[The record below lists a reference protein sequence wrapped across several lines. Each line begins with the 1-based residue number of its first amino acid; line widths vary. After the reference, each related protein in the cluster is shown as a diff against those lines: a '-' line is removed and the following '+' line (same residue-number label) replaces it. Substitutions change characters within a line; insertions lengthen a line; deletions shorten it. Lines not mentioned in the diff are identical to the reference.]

1 MEAPR
6 PPASHSVPTED
17 DSDDHEYD
25 PSIDQPTSSQIDQIL
40 RRKRKARKARVC
52 YPCRQRKVKC
62 DYGTPCQRCID
73 REHPELCSY
82 QQPPKTARP
91 SLLDPNLISTTS
103 AHSADPGRLHSQSSS
118 LSFAPPG
125 GRVPDESRS
134 QLWTKLE
141 SVEALLQDVQ
151 GKLQAQPITRP
162 GTGGGP
168 SSVTTIDHEPLS
180 TRDTRAPAQAHP
192 GIQAPTE
199 LLGDFVHLGRHSVPA
214 MVMALGTRS
223 SNEEGVQEIIGKS
236 ALPLFGLD
244 NESATYPFVDLWGLP
259 TGSATRVREI
269 CKIIPS
275 DADCFQFLRQYR
287 DVAHILYP
295 AVVDIDQLETDLTQF
310 LIGRSTQPL
319 PIDNYVNASSTVY
332 GKSLHWLSLMFACL
346 ASGCQASSL
355 PRKERHL
362 TSQVYGML
370 PYDPSPWP
378 PKADLKQS
386 VLLLRVSAIG
396 QLSLP
401 SHGARY
407 PITVGPG

>member
-1 MEAPR
+1 MDGPR
-6 PPASHSVPTED
+6 PALD
-17 DSDDHEYD
+17 DETDDQARD
-25 PSIDQPTSSQIDQIL
+25 ASQIDQIL

-82 QQPPKTARP
+82 QQTPKTR
-91 SLLDPNLISTTS
+91 SLDLNLVSS
-103 AHSADPGRLHSQSSS
+103 SADSASASTIIQPAPEGR
-118 LSFAPPG
+118 PPA
-125 GRVPDESRS
+125 ENQN

-151 GKLQAQPITRP
+151 GKLQSQPASSLRQA
-162 GTGGGP
+162 GTFP
-168 SSVTTIDHEPLS
+168 VANQDK
-180 TRDTRAPAQAHP
+180 RAVPAAP
-192 GIQAPTE
+192 FGVQAPTE

-214 MVMALGTRS
+214 MVMALGNR
-223 SNEEGVQEIIGKS
+223 SNEEAIQDIIGKS

-259 TGSATRVREI
+259 TGSSTRVREI
-269 CKIIPS
+269 CKIIPC
-275 DADCFQFLRQYR
+275 DADCFHFLRQYR

-310 LIGRSTQPL
+310 LIGRSSNQPS
-319 PIDNYVNASSTVY
+319 IDSYVNASSPVY

-362 TSQVYGML
+362 TSQVYGMAKL
-370 PYDPSPWP
+370 CFPRCDC
-378 PKADLKQS
+378 
-386 VLLLRVSAIG
+386 R
-396 QLSLP
+396 
-401 SHGARY
+401 
-407 PITVGPG
+407 

>member
-1 MEAPR
+1 MDGPR
-6 PPASHSVPTED
+6 QQD
-17 DSDDHEYD
+17 DETSDQGVRE
-25 PSIDQPTSSQIDQIL
+25 SQIDQIL

-62 DYGTPCQRCID
+62 DYGIPCQRCID

-82 QQPPKTARP
+82 QQAPRARP
-91 SLLDPNLISTTS
+91 LDPNVAS
-103 AHSADPGRLHSQSSS
+103 APLES
-118 LSFAPPG
+118 
-125 GRVPDESRS
+125 SRS
-134 QLWTKLE
+134 LASEDRPPEDNPLWSKLE

-151 GKLQAQPITRP
+151 GKLQSQPAPQRH
-162 GTGGGP
+162 
-168 SSVTTIDHEPLS
+168 SSVVVNQ
-180 TRDTRAPAQAHP
+180 DTREVRPAPFGVQA
-192 GIQAPTE
+192 ATE

-223 SNEEGVQEIIGKS
+223 NEEAVQDIIGKS

-310 LIGRSTQPL
+310 LIGRSSQQL
-319 PIDNYVNASSTVY
+319 PIDSYVNASLLVY

-362 TSQVYGML
+362 TSQVYGIPGPL
-370 PYDPSPWP
+370 P
-378 PKADLKQS
+378 
-386 VLLLRVSAIG
+386 
-396 QLSLP
+396 
-401 SHGARY
+401 
-407 PITVGPG
+407 

>member
-1 MEAPR
+1 MDGLRQQDDETDDTGPR
-6 PPASHSVPTED
+6 E
-17 DSDDHEYD
+17 
-25 PSIDQPTSSQIDQIL
+25 SQIDQIL

-82 QQPPKTARP
+82 QQAPKARP
-91 SLLDPNLISTTS
+91 LDPNVGS
-103 AHSADPGRLHSQSSS
+103 ASAESSKTLDPEER
-118 LSFAPPG
+118 PPEG
-125 GRVPDESRS
+125 K
-134 QLWTKLE
+134 LWSKLE
-141 SVEALLQDVQ
+141 SIEASLQDVQ
-151 GKLQAQPITRP
+151 GKLRSQPASQKQASIVSIQ
-162 GTGGGP
+162 
-168 SSVTTIDHEPLS
+168 
-180 TRDTRAPAQAHP
+180 DTREVRPAPFGVQA
-192 GIQAPTE
+192 ATE

-223 SNEEGVQEIIGKS
+223 NEEAVQDIIGKS

-259 TGSATRVREI
+259 TGSPTRVREI

-310 LIGRSTQPL
+310 LIGRSSQQL
-319 PIDNYVNASSTVY
+319 PIDSYVNASSLVY
-332 GKSLHWLSLMFACL
+332 GKTLHWLSLMFACL

-362 TSQVYGML
+362 TSQVYGTPVTLL
-370 PYDPSPWP
+370 PTLTD
-378 PKADLKQS
+378 ADYFCS
-386 VLLLRVSAIG
+386 VLRVRMPSMC
-396 QLSLP
+396 QLPVSP
-401 SHGARY
+401 DSTRHPVSVSSRQCHRQQYERWCGVVPAR
-407 PITVGPG
+407 

>member
-1 MEAPR
+1 MDGPR
-6 PPASHSVPTED
+6 PEDETDDPAKD
-17 DSDDHEYD
+17 A
-25 PSIDQPTSSQIDQIL
+25 SQIDLIL

-82 QQPPKTARP
+82 QQTPKARAPDSNLTSPLVDPARP
-91 SLLDPNLISTTS
+91 PHAEAGPPEDIHLRSRLDN
-103 AHSADPGRLHSQSSS
+103 
-118 LSFAPPG
+118 
-125 GRVPDESRS
+125 
-134 QLWTKLE
+134 
-141 SVEALLQDVQ
+141 VEALLRDVK
-151 GKLQAQPITRP
+151 GKLDSQPAAQEQ
-162 GTGGGP
+162 GGP
-168 SSVTTIDHEPLS
+168 SKAVDH
-180 TRDTRAPAQAHP
+180 DKRAAPSALF
-192 GIQAPTE
+192 GVQAPTE

-214 MVMALGTRS
+214 MVMALGNR
-223 SNEEGVQEIIGKS
+223 SNEEAVQDIIGKS

-259 TGSATRVREI
+259 TGSSTRVREI

-310 LIGRSTQPL
+310 LISRSTQPFSV
-319 PIDNYVNASSTVY
+319 DTYVNASSPVY

-362 TSQVYGML
+362 TSQVYGMAL
-370 PYDPSPWP
+370 HSTPSTAFMEIA
-378 PKADLKQS
+378 ADSHCS
-386 VLLLRVSAIG
+386 VLRIRVPAMC

-401 SHGARY
+401 SHRARHPVSTGARQCHRE
-407 PITVGPG
+407 

>member
-1 MEAPR
+1 MMHQLPTDVANCMIHDSFPKVR
-6 PPASHSVPTED
+6 PPPDAPAESCSLGGIHDMDETRLED
-17 DSDDHEYD
+17 DTDDQSRD
-25 PSIDQPTSSQIDQIL
+25 TSQIDQIL

-82 QQPPKTARP
+82 QQTPKTRPQEPNLISPSLASARP
-91 SLLDPNLISTTS
+91 SLVPE
-103 AHSADPGRLHSQSSS
+103 S
-118 LSFAPPG
+118 LPAEPK
-125 GRVPDESRS
+125 DN
-134 QLWTKLE
+134 QLWSKLQ

-151 GKLQAQPITRP
+151 GKLQSQPAPHRQSGP
-162 GTGGGP
+162 GP
-168 SSVTTIDHEPLS
+168 SNVVEKDKRPIPT
-180 TRDTRAPAQAHP
+180 APYGVQA
-192 GIQAPTE
+192 ATE

-223 SNEEGVQEIIGKS
+223 NEEAVQDIIGKS

-259 TGSATRVREI
+259 TGSSTRVREI

-310 LIGRSTQPL
+310 LIGRSTQQL
-319 PIDNYVNASSTVY
+319 PKDNHVNSSSVVY

-362 TSQVYGML
+362 TSQVYGE
-370 PYDPSPWP
+370 
-378 PKADLKQS
+378 
-386 VLLLRVSAIG
+386 
-396 QLSLP
+396 
-401 SHGARY
+401 
-407 PITVGPG
+407 